1 MIQQG
6 ESRNIGDFMI
16 KEETYGITWGTIL
29 IVIGL
34 IILLVAFANVL
45 NVAQNPS
52 KTLEQWAPEK
62 IKTPTA
68 AFTWWS
74 DGKSVEFSD
83 TSVKGTYDIT
93 NWHWDFGDGSS
104 SSEQNP
110 SHEYSTIGSYTVVLE
125 AKDTNGNSHTSRTG
139 ISLVESETS
148 QGQTQANMT
157 LDLGLDVTLNRI
169 AISILFTV
177 AFAVIVMIGGRL
189 LIAGC
194 GLLRPNIQFLKMKV
208 KPTEMDEKI
217 PPKQK

>member
-1 MIQQG
+1 LIQRDG
-6 ESRNIGDFMI
+6 NKNIGDIMI

-34 IILLVAFANVL
+34 IILLVAFVNVL

-52 KTLEQWAPEK
+52 KTIEQWVPEK

-68 AFTWWS
+68 AFSWWS

-83 TSVKGTYDIT
+83 TSVKGSYDIT

-104 SSEQNP
+104 SSDQNP
-110 SHEYSTIGSYTVVLE
+110 SHEYSTIDSYTVVLE
-125 AKDTNGNSHTSRTG
+125 VKDTNGNSHTARTG

-148 QGQTQANMT
+148 QGQTQAGIT
-157 LDLGLDVTLNRI
+157 LDLGLDVTLNRM

-177 AFAVIVMIGGRL
+177 AYAVIVMIGGRL

-194 GLLRPNIQFLKMKV
+194 RLLRPNVQLLKMKG
-208 KPTEMDEKI
+208 KQPEIDEKVSL
-217 PPKQK
+217 KQK

>member
-1 MIQQG
+1 MQQG
-6 ESRNIGDFMI
+6 GSRNIGDFMI

-74 DGKSVEFSD
+74 DDKSVEFSD
-83 TSVKGTYDIT
+83 TSVKGSYDIT

-125 AKDTNGNSHTSRTG
+125 VKDTTGNSHTSRTG

-194 GLLRPNIQFLKMKV
+194 RLLRPNIQFLKMKV

>member
-1 MIQQG
+1 LIQQG